1 MLATPSW
8 TPYPKPQ
15 PFRTTVIS
23 SAKFQRR
30 RNHRPSS
37 NDYSYSEDSDE
48 SEYGSMGRIVLTSL
62 KTIPSRK
69 IEPVQKIKPKK
80 EQATQATN
88 LSGSDVLWAL
98 QRATKEKMRSR
109 SKGKKKGAKR
119 RIEGGDEGKIDY
131 GDVKE
136 LNVKSDWGDRL
147 DELECRLRELQRL

>member
-1 MLATPSW
+1 MLLTPSW
-8 TPYPKPQ
+8 TPYPKSHYHQ
-15 PFRTTVIS
+15 PSFQTTVIS

-37 NDYSYSEDSDE
+37 PPSNDYSDEDSDE

-62 KTIPSRK
+62 KSVPSRK
-69 IEPVQKIKPKK
+69 IEPVQKR
-80 EQATQATN
+80 QATN

-98 QRATKEKMRSR
+98 QRATKEKMRSK

-131 GDVKE
+131 GNVKE

-147 DELECRLRELQRL
+147 DELECRLRELKRF